1 MPACINDGPQWG
13 CCCWWPRCQITGVD
27 VHRSSPISI
36 EWRQQ
41 PSTAKVPAASAVS
54 RQADFS
60 SVFKSRSET
69 MRLERKTLAMDHLSA
84 SHARF
89 WRAKRCLLQQSVRD
103 EAIHRLN
110 PHLDH
115 RRAGEEGGTLGGATN
130 KKRWWKKI
138 VPYFFELAP
147 KNGTTFLR
155 GGRES
160 ENEHHIQ
167 LST

>member
-84 SHARF
+84 SHVRF
-89 WRAKRCLLQQSVRD
+89 DEQSACLRLSGIY
-103 EAIHRLN
+103 EAIHRSN
-110 PHLDH
+110 SHLDH
-115 RRAGEEGGTLGGATN
+115 RKAGEEGGTLGGASN

-138 VPYFFELAP
+138 STLFFELAP

-167 LST
+167 LCT